1 VVSKSLVSGEN
12 KVDKT
17 FVLKGKTERNWVV
30 VDANEQTLGRIAT
43 HIASLLLGKNKPT
56 FTPGVP
62 MGDSVIVINAA
73 HIVVTGNRLVEKYY
87 YQHSGYP
94 GGLKAIS
101 LKEQLRNKPELVIR
115 RAVWGMIPH
124 NKVGREIIKKLRVYP
139 EAQHPHAAQT
149 HEAAE

>member
-1 VVSKSLVSGEN
+1 M
-12 KVDKT
+12 DKT

-30 VDANEQTLGRIAT
+30 VDANEQTLGRVAT
-43 HIASLLLGKNKPT
+43 YIASLLLGKHKPT

-94 GGLKAIS
+94 GCLKAIS

-149 HEAAE
+149 PEVAE

>member
-1 VVSKSLVSGEN
+1 M
-12 KVDKT
+12 DKT

-30 VDANEQTLGRIAT
+30 VDANEQTLGRVAT
-43 HIASLLLGKNKPT
+43 YIASLLLGKHKPT

-87 YQHSGYP
+87 YQHSGYAV
-94 GGLKAIS
+94 GLKAIS

-149 HEAAE
+149 PEVAE